1 MTRAYIHSDR
11 LARAFDY
18 AAICHAAQRRKGTDI
33 PYLSHLIGVASLVM
47 EAAGEERDGADLEDL
62 VIAGLLHDAVEDH
75 GGEPRREDIE
85 SRFGPRVA
93 EIVDACSDAAP
104 TAGEEKAPWSTRKMA
119 YLEHLSHSE
128 DAGALLV
135 SAADKVHNARAI
147 LSDLRVFRAR
157 GHDQR
162 EFWKR
167 FLKKK
172 PEAEYPDRINEILWY
187 YRALA
192 DVFKRKT
199 DSANSEGL
207 KRLSLEL
214 TAAVDEI
221 ERVADEA
228 GLKPVAPV
236 EARTLA

>member
-1 MTRAYIHSDR
+1 MTQAYIHSDR

-18 AAICHAAQRRKGTDI
+18 AAICHAAQRRKGTSI

-47 EAAGEERDGADLEDL
+47 EAAGEETNGTELEDL
-62 VIAGLLHDAVEDH
+62 VIAALLHDAVEDQGGH
-75 GGEPRREDIE
+75 GRRQDIE
-85 SRFGPRVA
+85 LRFGKRVA

-104 TAGEEKAPWSTRKMA
+104 AEGEKKKPWPERKKA
-119 YLEHLSHSE
+119 YLDHVSDSD

-162 EFWKR
+162 GFWER
-167 FLKKK
+167 FIKGKAD
-172 PEAEYPDRINEILWY
+172 AEYPDRINEILWY

-192 DVFKRKT
+192 DVIKRKA
-199 DSANSEGL
+199 DPAASAGL
-207 KRLSLEL
+207 QRLSLEL
-214 TAAVDEI
+214 NAAVDDI
-221 ERVADEA
+221 ETIADEA
-228 GLKPVAPV
+228 GLKPMEPV
-236 EARTLA
+236 ELRRTA